1 MEGDGILGTEKAE
14 KIIDI
19 LKKTYPDA
27 KCQLNYATSFQLL
40 TATILSAQTTDKK
53 VNAVTSKLFK
63 EYGTPDKM
71 LKLSQSQ
78 LEDYIRE
85 IGLYRNKSK
94 NILAMCKMII
104 EDYNGEVPQ
113 KMEELIKLPGVGRK
127 TADVVLSNAFNIPAI
142 AVDTH
147 VFRVSNRIG
156 LANSKSVYET
166 EKQLMKNIE
175 KKEWS
180 LAHHLLIFHGRNVCI
195 ARKPKCSICTIKQ
208 YCNYISGVSE
218 THL

>member
-63 EYGTPDKM
+63 EYDTPDKI
-71 LKLSQSQ
+71 LKLSQGQ
-78 LEDYIRE
+78 LEDFIRE
-85 IGLYRNKSK
+85 IGLYRNKAK
-94 NILAMCKMII
+94 NILAMCKMLI
-104 EDYNGEVPQ
+104 EDYNGKVPQ
-113 KMEELIKLPGVGRK
+113 SMDELIKLPGVGRK

-156 LANSKSVYET
+156 LANSKNVYET

-175 KKEWS
+175 KKDWS
-180 LAHHLLIFHGRNVCI
+180 LSHHLLIFHGRNVCT
-195 ARKPKCSICTIKQ
+195 ARNPKCSICAIKQ
-208 YCNYISGVSE
+208 YCDYTSGVSE
-218 THL
+218 IH